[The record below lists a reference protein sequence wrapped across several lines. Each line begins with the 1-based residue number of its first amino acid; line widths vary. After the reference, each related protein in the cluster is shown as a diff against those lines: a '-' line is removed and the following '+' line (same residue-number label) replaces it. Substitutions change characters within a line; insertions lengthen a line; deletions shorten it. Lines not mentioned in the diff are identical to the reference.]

1 MQQFIDAPI
10 QHGQTNVNF
19 IGQNTN
25 VIQISQQ
32 GSLSFS
38 VFAQYSVMQYGDSI

>member
-1 MQQFIDAPI
+1 MQQFMDDPI

-25 VIQISQQ
+25 VINISQH
-32 GSLSFS
+32 G
-38 VFAQYSVMQYGDSI
+38 IK